1 MQKKIVYITNQI
13 CGPGGLERVLSIKAS
28 YFADNMDYEVHILTL
43 NQYDLPLFYNFSSK
57 IIYHDIIAKR
67 SSFKYFLE
75 YKKGINRI
83 VNQVCPDVICV
94 CDDGLKGL
102 FVPLYLSRK
111 TPIIYERH
119 TVKKVFES
127 SEKSNLVN
135 RLKYGFKNRLADWG
149 SKLFDKFIVLT
160 NQNANEWPKADIS
173 VIPNPISFYTSD
185 PSNLKSKKV
194 ISVGT
199 MSHVKGFDLLLKA
212 WRTVIDKHPDWELE
226 IYGKPLLRNELVQL
240 SQELGIENN
249 VEFNDPVVDI
259 EAKYRQASIY
269 VLSSRFEGFGMV
281 LIEAMA
287 CGLPCVS
294 FNCPSGPA
302 DIITDNE
309 DGYLVTAND
318 INLLSEKIISLI
330 ENETTRQLMGTIARE
345 NVKRYMPEQIV
356 GKWDTLFK
364 ELIIS

>member
-1 MQKKIVYITNQI
+1 MQKKILYITNQV

-28 YFADNMDYEVHILTL
+28 YFAENMDYEVHILTL
-43 NQYDLPLFYNFSSK
+43 NQYDSPLFYGFSDK
-57 IIYHDIIAKR
+57 IIFHDIIAQR

-75 YKKGINRI
+75 YKRGINQI
-83 VNQVCPDVICV
+83 ANKVCPDIVCV

-102 FVPLYLSRK
+102 FVPLYLKKRM
-111 TPIIYERH
+111 PIIYERH

-127 SEKSNLVN
+127 SGTSNFIN
-135 RLKYGFKNRLADWG
+135 KLKYGLKNMLADWG
-149 SKLFDKFIVLT
+149 SKRFDKFIVLT
-160 NQNANEWPKADIS
+160 NQNANEWPKADVGIIS
-173 VIPNPISFYTSD
+173 NPISFYTSN
-185 PSNLKSKKV
+185 PSSLKNKKV

-212 WRTVIDKHPDWELE
+212 WQIVIDKHPDWELE
-226 IYGKPLLRNELVQL
+226 IYGKPLLRDELSQL
-240 SQELGIENN
+240 SQKLGIESN
-249 VEFNDPVVDI
+249 VKLNDPVVNI
-259 EAKYRQASIY
+259 EDEYKQASLY

-294 FNCPSGPA
+294 FDCPFGPA
-302 DIITDNE
+302 DIITDKE
-309 DGYLVTAND
+309 DGYLVSPND

-330 ENETTRQLMGTIARE
+330 EDEATRQRMGSKARE
-345 NVKRYMPEQIV
+345 NVKRYMPEQIA

-364 ELIIS
+364 ELLIS